1 MKKLFVFFLLSA
13 TVFLLCVNAFAASYG
28 LSPAIGVLKAD
39 TVMQKSGVSNTDVK
53 FSIEDFEKTTGKSIS
68 YIVISSTPAE
78 EAGVLSLHGERV
90 TSGQTIPAS
99 SVSYLVFS
107 PKAENLATT
116 SFSFRAGAPDWTETD
131 IPCIITMKSSINLA
145 PIASDEELQT
155 FAGIPVVHTLAVAD
169 PNGDDTKIQIT
180 SYPRNGSVSVNT
192 NGTVIYTPKDG
203 YSGKDTF
210 CYTATDK
217 YGMVSGE
224 AKVSI
229 EVDKNNKN
237 IVFADMNGSDAY
249 ACAVMMAD
257 SNVMVYERRD
267 GEYFFSPTEKVT
279 RIDYLVML
287 ITALGME
294 KEVNVCEDTLFDDD
308 EILTNVAK
316 GYLALALQKEIVA
329 LGNGKFMPTENIT
342 RGEAEQMT
350 VSALHTAGY
359 SMIIPTDTDKTEEM
373 TKAEVAKLLAK
384 AMRNR

>member
-1 MKKLFVFFLLSA
+1 M
-13 TVFLLCVNAFAASYG
+13 
-28 LSPAIGVLKAD
+28 
-39 TVMQKSGVSNTDVK
+39 
-53 FSIEDFEKTTGKSIS
+53 
-68 YIVISSTPAE
+68 
-78 EAGVLSLHGERV
+78 LSLHGERV

-192 NGTVIYTPKDG
+192 SGTVIYTPKDG